1 MSSEER
7 QKILQLVE
15 EGKISAEDA
24 ASLMRALDADA
35 EDAEAEIE
43 VIQPESSSGW
53 ESDASSRSKRTA
65 APEFDRIKSRARRFA
80 LIPLWVGVIVTVF
93 SAWAIYAIQQNVGT
107 NFWFY
112 CMILPMMLGV
122 LLIALG
128 SGGRSS
134 RWIYI
139 NVDRSRAKSHDGPR
153 HITLGFPLP
162 LGLLGW
168 VFSSFGQNIEGMS
181 EGKGKVIA
189 ELIEA
194 TKNSNE
200 PFMVNIEDDDDE
212 HVQVYIG

>member
-7 QKILQLVE
+7 KKILQMVE

-24 ASLMRALDADA
+24 ATLMRALDDDA
-35 EDAEAEIE
+35 EEAGAGME
-43 VIQPESSSGW
+43 VVQSEAGSGW
-53 ESDASSRSKRTA
+53 ERDAWNESPRPA
-65 APEFDRIKSRARRFA
+65 APEFDQIKSRARRFA
-80 LIPLWVGVIVTVF
+80 LIPLWVGVLVTVF
-93 SAWAIYAIQQNVGT
+93 SAWVIYAIQQNAGT

-112 CMILPMMLGV
+112 CMILPMMFGV

-134 RWIYI
+134 RWIYV
-139 NVDRSRAKSHDGPR
+139 NVDRRNAKDGDGPR

-162 LGLLGW
+162 LGLIGW
-168 VFSSFGQNIEGMS
+168 FFSTFGQSIEGMS
-181 EGKGKVIA
+181 KGKGKMIA
-189 ELIEA
+189 EMLEA

-200 PFMVNIEDDDDE
+200 PFMVNVDDDDE

>member
-7 QKILQLVE
+7 KKILQLVE

-24 ASLMRALDADA
+24 ASLMRALDDDA
-35 EDAEAEIE
+35 EDAEAEIQ

-53 ESDASSRSKRTA
+53 ENDASSRSKRTS

-80 LIPLWVGVIVTVF
+80 LIPLWVGVLITVF
-93 SAWAIYAIQQNVGT
+93 SAWAIYAIQQNVGA

-112 CMILPMMLGV
+112 CMIVPMMLGV

-139 NVDRSRAKSHDGPR
+139 NVDRSHVKSHDGPR

-168 VFSSFGQNIEGMS
+168 FFSTFGQSIEGMS